1 MNPLDQAFLELS
13 SAPVAGR
20 ATSPE
25 TAAPT
30 RAPAPELPPETPL
43 HHAEA
48 LVWPDLIEELVRLAA
63 GRLHGVGEVLLQS
76 SQRGDKRI
84 ALASCHPGEG
94 RTTLALTLGRW
105 FSDRHHGRKLLLVDA
120 DLGGADL
127 SRRLGVSGGSGA
139 SDFLRS
145 REEPYALDVGE
156 GLSILGAGTGHERDQ
171 SLDEDAWDSLAGWL
185 RPRFDLILVDT
196 GAALSEGFSRCDAE
210 CLAEAVL
217 WIRDP
222 QRTSLSE
229 LCDAQ
234 RQIALASVG
243 VIENFVPQHRATLHG
258 GADRRRRVDSAGEL
272 HVHVNRLR
280 GNGVAKHV

>member
-1 MNPLDQAFLELS
+1 MNPLDQAFLQLSCGPAASGTTAPVS
-13 SAPVAGR
+13 SAPSGV
-20 ATSPE
+20 PE
-25 TAAPT
+25 
-30 RAPAPELPPETPL
+30 PELPRETPL
-43 HHAEA
+43 HRAEA
-48 LVWPDLIEELVRLAA
+48 LVWPDLIEQLVRLAA

-76 SQRGDKRI
+76 SLRGDKRI

-105 FSDRHHGRKLLLVDA
+105 FSDRHHGRKLLLLDA

-127 SRRLGVSGGSGA
+127 SRRLGVSGASGA
-139 SDFLRS
+139 SDFLQGCESPS
-145 REEPYALDVGE
+145 RLNVAE
-156 GLSILGAGTGHERDQ
+156 GLSILGAGTAHERDAA
-171 SLDEDAWDSLAGWL
+171 LDEAAWDSLAGWL

-196 GAALSEGFSRCDAE
+196 GAALSEGFGRCDAE

-217 WIRDP
+217 WVRDP
-222 QRTSLSE
+222 QRTSLGE

-234 RQIALASVG
+234 RQIALASLG

-258 GADRRRRVDSAGEL
+258 ADRRRRVDTAGEL

-280 GNGVAKHV
+280 GNGVTKHV